1 MTNTLAKPIAQLV
14 ERHSVVVEKGAL
26 VASDA
31 AAGVFSW
38 QNTTGLDVFVTRV
51 VIEVTTAS
59 SGACTV
65 DAGQAATAVSSDNL
79 LDGLNANA
87 TGESDNVQ
95 QAGTNGDKVG
105 KKVAA
110 DEFVTASKATGATA
124 GLVGNYYIFYVPVP

>member
-1 MTNTLAKPIAQLV
+1 MTNTLAKPLAELA

-26 VASDA
+26 AASDA

-38 QNTTGLDVFVTRV
+38 LNETGLDVFVTRV
-51 VIEVTTAS
+51 VIEITTAT

-65 DAGQAATAVSSDNL
+65 DVGQAASAASSDNL

-95 QAGTNGDKVG
+95 NAGTSGDKVG
-105 KKVAA
+105 KKVA
-110 DEFVTASKATGATA
+110 DGEYVTASKATGATA
-124 GLVGNYYIFYVPVP
+124 GLVGNYYIFYVPLP

>member
-14 ERHSVVVEKGAL
+14 ERHSVVVEKGTL

-31 AAGVFSW
+31 AAGVLSW
-38 QNTTGLDVFVTRV
+38 QNTTGLDVFATRV
-51 VIEVTTAS
+51 AIEVTTAS

-79 LDGLNANA
+79 LDGLNVNA
-87 TGESDNVQ
+87 TGESDNIQ
-95 QAGTNGDKVG
+95 QSGTNGDKVG

-110 DEFVTASKATGATA
+110 DEYVTASKATGAAA
-124 GLVGNYYIFYVPVP
+124 GLVGNYYIFFVPVP